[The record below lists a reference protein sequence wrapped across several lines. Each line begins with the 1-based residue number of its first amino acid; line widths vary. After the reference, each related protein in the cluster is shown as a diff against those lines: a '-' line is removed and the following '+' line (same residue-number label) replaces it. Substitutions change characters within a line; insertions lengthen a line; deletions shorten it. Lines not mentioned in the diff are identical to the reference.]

1 MNRYYYDLHIHSC
14 LSPCAENDMTPCNI
28 AGLAALNGLNI
39 VALTDHNSGKN
50 CPAFYKAAKNYGVI
64 PVAGMELTTAEDI
77 HLVCLF
83 PTLED
88 AMNFSDEIDKRRI
101 RVKNRKDIFGDQLI
115 MDEEDNVL
123 GEEEDLLPNATTVSL
138 DEAPTLVEKH
148 NGVCY
153 PAHIDREA
161 NGIIAILGE
170 LPKTPEFSSVEIHD
184 RENTDAYVKEHNLE
198 GKTVVVSSDAH
209 MIEQLR
215 EKENYFDLEDEPYS
229 GDLVRKSLFNR
240 LRGAK

>member
-88 AMNFSDEIDKRRI
+88 AMSFSDEIDKRRI

-161 NGIIAILGE
+161 NGIVAILGE

-184 RENTDAYVKEHNLE
+184 RENTSAYVKDHHLE

-229 GDLVRKSLFNR
+229 GDLVRRSLFNR
-240 LRGAK
+240 LRGVK

>member
-184 RENTDAYVKEHNLE
+184 RENTEAYVKEHNLE

>member
-88 AMNFSDEIDKRRI
+88 AMSFSEEIDKRRI

-138 DEAPTLVEKH
+138 DEAPELVEKFQ
-148 NGVCY
+148 GVCY

-170 LPKTPEFSSVEIHD
+170 LPKTPEFSTVEIRD
-184 RENTDAYVKEHNLE
+184 RENTEAYVKDHHLE

-215 EKENYFDLEDEPYS
+215 EKENYFELEDEPYS
-229 GDLVRKSLFNR
+229 GDLVRRSLFNR
-240 LRGAK
+240 LRGVK

>member
-88 AMNFSDEIDKRRI
+88 AMSFSDEIDKRRI

>member
-170 LPKTPEFSSVEIHD
+170 LPKTPEFSSVEIRD

-198 GKTVVVSSDAH
+198 GKTDVVSSDAH

>member
-161 NGIIAILGE
+161 NGIVAILGE

-184 RENTDAYVKEHNLE
+184 RENTSAYVKDHHLE

-229 GDLVRKSLFNR
+229 GDLVRRSLFNR
-240 LRGAK
+240 LRGVK

>member
-88 AMNFSDEIDKRRI
+88 AMSFSEEIDKRRI

-138 DEAPTLVEKH
+138 EEAPSLVEKFQ
-148 NGVCY
+148 GVCY

-170 LPKTPEFSSVEIHD
+170 MPKNPEFAAVEIRD
-184 RENTDAYVKEHNLE
+184 RENTEAYVKEHGLE

-215 EKENYFDLEDEPYS
+215 EKENYFELEDEPYS
-229 GDLVRKSLFNR
+229 GDFVRRSLFNR
-240 LRGAK
+240 LRGVK

>member
-28 AGLAALNGLNI
+28 AGLAALNGLQI
-39 VALTDHNSGKN
+39 VALTDHNSGRN

-64 PVAGMELTTAEDI
+64 PVAGMELTTAEEV

-88 AMNFSDEIDKRRI
+88 AMAFSEEIDKRRI
-101 RVKNRKDIFGDQLI
+101 RIANRKDIFGDQLV
-115 MDEEDNVL
+115 MDEDDNVL
-123 GEEEDLLPNATTVSL
+123 AEEEDLLPNATTVGL
-138 DEAPTLVEKH
+138 EEAPEIVERH
-148 NGVCY
+148 HGLCY

-170 LPKTPEFSSVEIHD
+170 MPKVPEFACYEMRD
-184 RENTDAYVKEHNLE
+184 RENIPDYTERYGLQ
-198 GKTVVVSSDAH
+198 GKTVVISSDAH
-209 MIEQLR
+209 MIEQLK
-215 EKENYFDLEDEPYS
+215 EKENYFDLDDEPYS
-229 GDLVRKSLFNR
+229 GDKVRSELFKK
-240 LRGAK
+240 LRGIA

>member
-170 LPKTPEFSSVEIHD
+170 LPKTPEFSSVEIRD
-184 RENTDAYVKEHNLE
+184 RENTEAYVKEHNLE

>member
-64 PVAGMELTTAEDI
+64 PVAGMELTTAEEV

-88 AMNFSDEIDKRRI
+88 AMSFSEEIDKRRI

-138 DEAPTLVEKH
+138 EEAPSLVEKFQ
-148 NGVCY
+148 GVCY

-170 LPKTPEFSSVEIHD
+170 MPKNPEFAAVEIRD
-184 RENTDAYVKEHNLE
+184 RENTEAYVK
-198 GKTVVVSSDAH
+198 
-209 MIEQLR
+209 
-215 EKENYFDLEDEPYS
+215 
-229 GDLVRKSLFNR
+229 
-240 LRGAK
+240 

>member
-14 LSPCAENDMTPCNI
+14 LSPCAENDMTPCTI
-28 AGLAALNGLNI
+28 AGLAALNGLQI

-50 CPAFYKAAKNYGVI
+50 CPAFYKAAKHYGVI
-64 PVAGMELTTAEDI
+64 PVAGMELTTAEEI

-88 AMNFSDEIDKRRI
+88 AMAFSEEIDGRRI
-101 RVKNRKDIFGDQLI
+101 RIANRKDIFGDQLV

-123 GEEEDLLPNATTVSL
+123 AEEEDLLPNATTVSL
-138 DEAPTLVEKH
+138 NEAPEIVERH
-148 NGVCY
+148 HGLCY

-170 LPKTPEFSSVEIHD
+170 MPKTPEFACFEIRD
-184 RENTDAYVKEHNLE
+184 RENIPEYTERFGLE

-209 MIEQLR
+209 MIEQLK
-215 EKENYFDLEDEPYS
+215 EKENYFELEDEPYS
-229 GDLVRKSLFNR
+229 GDKVRSELFKK
-240 LRGAK
+240 LRGKA

>member
-64 PVAGMELTTAEDI
+64 PVAGMELTTVEEI

-88 AMNFSDEIDKRRI
+88 AMNFSEEIDKRRVRI
-101 RVKNRKDIFGDQLI
+101 KNRKDIFGDQLI

-123 GEEEDLLPNATTVSL
+123 GEEEDLLPNATTVTL
-138 DEAPTLVEKH
+138 DEAPSLVEKY

-170 LPKTPEFSSVEIHD
+170 LPKTPEFSSIEIHD
-184 RENTDAYVKEHNLE
+184 RGNTAAYVKDHHLE

-215 EKENYFDLEDEPYS
+215 EKENYFDLEDEPYC

-240 LRGAK
+240 LRGVK

>member
-88 AMNFSDEIDKRRI
+88 AMSFSEEIDKRRI

-138 DEAPTLVEKH
+138 DEAPELVERFH
-148 NGVCY
+148 GVCY

-170 LPKTPEFSSVEIHD
+170 LPKTPEFSTVEIRD
-184 RENTDAYVKEHNLE
+184 RENTEAYVKDHHLE

-215 EKENYFDLEDEPYS
+215 EKENYFELEDEPYS
-229 GDLVRKSLFNR
+229 GDLVRRSLFNR
-240 LRGAK
+240 LRGVK

>member
-28 AGLAALNGLNI
+28 AGLAALNGLQI

-64 PVAGMELTTAEDI
+64 PVAGMELTTAEEV

-88 AMNFSDEIDKRRI
+88 AMAFSEEIDKRRI

-138 DEAPTLVEKH
+138 DEAPELVERFH
-148 NGVCY
+148 GVCY

-170 LPKTPEFSSVEIHD
+170 LPKTPEFSAVEIRD
-184 RENTDAYVKEHNLE
+184 RENTEAYVKDHHLE

-215 EKENYFDLEDEPYS
+215 EKENYFELEDEPYS
-229 GDLVRKSLFNR
+229 GDLVRRSLFNR
-240 LRGAK
+240 LRGVK

>member
-1 MNRYYYDLHIHSC
+1 
-14 LSPCAENDMTPCNI
+14 
-28 AGLAALNGLNI
+28 
-39 VALTDHNSGKN
+39 
-50 CPAFYKAAKNYGVI
+50 
-64 PVAGMELTTAEDI
+64 
-77 HLVCLF
+77 
-83 PTLED
+83 
-88 AMNFSDEIDKRRI
+88 MNFSEEIDKRRVKI
-101 RVKNRKDIFGDQLI
+101 KNRKDIFGDQLI

-123 GEEEDLLPNATTVSL
+123 GEEEDLLPNATTVTL
-138 DEAPTLVEKH
+138 DEAPSLVEKFS
-148 NGVCY
+148 GVCY

-170 LPKTPEFSSVEIHD
+170 LPKTPEFSSIEIHD
-184 RENTDAYVKEHNLE
+184 RKNTAAYVKDHNLE